1 MQKKLVAVLVKPKIL
16 AWFITGFPAAFDG
29 LLTNENRKKRK
40 LETLAK
46 TQGKSGWKRKKPGSK
61 LSAKSCKKSLH
72 VGRSS
77 TSLFS
82 TWNLHKRLN
91 TWADFP
97 LPQKCPVMGSASR
110 RDIAKRGRSSV
121 KLLVASALSATL
133 WRDDTVS
140 RTCRT
145 RSKGASP
152 TWKTICGFRPWR
164 LRSGEP
170 SQAVSSGGM
179 IPATSKM
186 SRILAKSFRLPATC
200 RKSSSGCRLANTL
213 SFRNGWRRTARC
225 LKIWRSGFRLWCWK
239 VNLRLE
245 SPTDW
250 AWQPR
255 EFQRRV
261 SLVRLRHR
269 ETSAWPVGLV
279 GTKTSRT
286 STTKLT
292 EKMLFLVL
300 TVALLLVICSQQKW
314 NTNWLLKPKPARLSL
329 LSRTI
334 AKVQRRLLKNSD
346 PSLQKMSLDP
356 QKSWAIA
363 TMWFSSFLL
372 KTKQTT
378 YHAHN

>member
-1 MQKKLVAVLVKPKIL
+1 MEKKLVAILVKPKIL

-77 TSLFS
+77 TSLSS
-82 TWNLHKRLN
+82 TWNLHMRLS

-97 LPQKCPVMGSASR
+97 PHLRCPAMGSAFQRS
-110 RDIAKRGRSSV
+110 IAKRVRSSAT
-121 KLLVASALSATL
+121 LLVASARSATL
-133 WRDDTVS
+133 WRDDMVS

-145 RSKGASP
+145 RSKGGSRVS
-152 TWKTICGFRPWR
+152 KTSCGFRPWR

-186 SRILAKSFRLPATC
+186 SRILTKSFRLPATC

-213 SFRNGWRRTARC
+213 SFLNGWRRTAHF

-261 SLVRLRHR
+261 SLVRLRLR
-269 ETSAWPVGLV
+269 GTSAWPVGPAGISLC
-279 GTKTSRT
+279 RM
-286 STTKLT
+286 STTKRT
-292 EKMLFLVL
+292 KKMLFLVL
-300 TVALLLVICSQQKW
+300 LIALVLVICSQQKW
-314 NTNWLLKPKPARLSL
+314 NTNWL
-329 LSRTI
+329 
-334 AKVQRRLLKNSD
+334 
-346 PSLQKMSLDP
+346 
-356 QKSWAIA
+356 
-363 TMWFSSFLL
+363 
-372 KTKQTT
+372 
-378 YHAHN
+378 